1 MKKAVIFDLDGT
13 LLNTL
18 TSIAYC
24 GNKTLEMYGI
34 EALDVPVYTQF
45 IGRGADVLVEL
56 LYNYAGATCDFESF
70 KKDYMKIY
78 RENGTENTAPYK
90 NIPELLEKL
99 KESQIKLAV
108 LSNKP
113 MPILLDCCDK
123 YFNGVFDIVLG
134 QQKDKPTKPDPTQLY
149 EILEHLEVQP
159 CDCIFCGDSGVDIET
174 GHNAKMTAVGA
185 AWGFYGDT
193 PFEKADA
200 IAYDPLDVLKYI

>member
-1 MKKAVIFDLDGT
+1 
-13 LLNTL
+13 
-18 TSIAYC
+18 
-24 GNKTLEMYGI
+24 MYGI

-159 CDCIFCGDSGVDIET
+159 CDWIFCGDSGVDIET